1 MALLKYLKKGAS
13 GQDVLLPDQKVCP
26 TLSSKELKSAGD
38 KVKEQLESSSMDK
51 KVRGKYNSYD
61 AERRA
66 EIGKYAAE
74 NRPTRASRHFII
86 PEPTARR
93 MKIEYLHKLEET
105 K

>member
-38 KVKEQLESSSMDK
+38 KVKEQLESSSIDK

-74 NRPTRASRHFII
+74 NGPTRASRHFSQLQ
-86 PEPTARR
+86 EG
-93 MKIEYLHKLEET
+93 
-105 K
+105 